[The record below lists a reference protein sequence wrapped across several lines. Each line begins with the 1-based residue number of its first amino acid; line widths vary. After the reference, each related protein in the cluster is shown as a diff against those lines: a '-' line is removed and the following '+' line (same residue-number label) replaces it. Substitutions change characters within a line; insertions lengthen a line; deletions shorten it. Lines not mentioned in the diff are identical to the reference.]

1 MKIGSRNIKEKEKF
15 VFTISNKVK
24 TVVWE
29 IEVIQPV
36 KIGTIKGI
44 IKINRTWEI
53 WENSGRD
60 FPMKF
65 ATNQ

>member
-1 MKIGSRNIKEKEKF
+1 MKIGGRNIKEKEKF

-24 TVVWE
+24 TVVSE

-44 IKINRTWEI
+44 IKINRT
-53 WENSGRD
+53 
-60 FPMKF
+60 
-65 ATNQ
+65 